1 MRTKY
6 PHAQGGAASHRSSL
20 FFFCA
25 TVFGMTRQ
33 IGPSPQ
39 ELRHALSEA
48 AAWVASYLQHVGDRP
63 VLATVSPGD
72 IAATLPESPP
82 EHGESL
88 EVILKDVDR
97 LILPGITHWNHPA
110 FFAYFG
116 ISGSGP
122 GIIGELISAAL
133 NVNAMLWRTSP
144 AATELE
150 QRTLRWVAE
159 MLGLPTDWFGE
170 ITDTASASSLYA
182 LAAAREAAGLD
193 IREHG
198 MAGRDDLPPLAIYT
212 STQAHSSIDKAAIA
226 LGIGRHW
233 TRHVETDA
241 EFRMRPDLLE
251 QAIKSDLAAGV
262 KPLAVVATVGTTSST
277 SIDPVPALADI
288 CERYNVWLHV
298 DAAYGG
304 AAALVPSHRSVLAGC
319 ERADS
324 FVTNPHKWLLT
335 PIDCS
340 LLYTRRPDDLKR
352 AFSLVAEYL
361 RTDEQDVVNLMDYG
375 LSLGRRFR
383 ALKLWMVIR
392 AYGRA
397 GLAAIIDG
405 HMREARWLAE
415 QIDAAPDWE
424 RLAPVPFSTVCFR
437 HLPAGDRN
445 PDEHNA
451 SLIDAV
457 NASGQA
463 YLSHTKLN
471 DRYAIRVAIGNQATT
486 HEHVARVWAL
496 LQAAVEQAT

>member
-1 MRTKY
+1 
-6 PHAQGGAASHRSSL
+6 
-20 FFFCA
+20 
-25 TVFGMTRQ
+25 MTQ
-33 IGPSPQ
+33 HIGPSPQ
-39 ELRHALSEA
+39 ELQRALSEA
-48 AAWVASYLQHVGDRP
+48 AAWVASYLEQVGDRP
-63 VLATVSPGD
+63 VLARVSPGD

-88 EVILKDVDR
+88 EAILTDVDR

-122 GIIGELISAAL
+122 GIVGELIAAAL

-150 QRTLRWVAE
+150 QRTLQWVAE
-159 MLGLPTDWFGE
+159 MLGLPTNWFGE
-170 ITDTASASSLYA
+170 IADTASASSLYA

-198 MAGRDDLPPLAIYT
+198 MAGRDDLPPLALYT

-226 LGIGRHW
+226 LGIGRRW
-233 TRHVETDA
+233 TRHIETDDV
-241 EFRMRPDLLE
+241 FRMRPDHLE
-251 QAIKSDLAAGV
+251 QAITNDLAVGV
-262 KPLAVVATVGTTSST
+262 TPIAVVATVGTTSST
-277 SIDPVPALADI
+277 SIDPIPAIADI
-288 CERYNVWLHV
+288 CQRYQVWLHV

-304 AAALVPSHRSVLAGC
+304 AAALVASHRDVLAGC

-361 RTDEQDVVNLMDYG
+361 KTDEQDVVNLMDYG

-392 AYGRA
+392 AYGRS
-397 GLAAIIDG
+397 GLAAIIGG
-405 HMREARWLAE
+405 HMREAHWLAE

-437 HLPAGDRN
+437 HLPTDGQD

-451 SLIDAV
+451 ALIDAV
-457 NASGQA
+457 NAGGRA
-463 YLSHTKLN
+463 FLSHTRL
-471 DRYAIRVAIGNQATT
+471 DGRYAIRVAIGNQATR
-486 HEHVARVWAL
+486 HEHVARVWEL
-496 LQAAVEQAT
+496 LQAAAAQAA

>member
-1 MRTKY
+1 
-6 PHAQGGAASHRSSL
+6 
-20 FFFCA
+20 
-25 TVFGMTRQ
+25 MTRQ

-340 LLYTRRPDDLKR
+340 LLYTRRPDDLKH

-445 PDEHNA
+445 PNEHNA